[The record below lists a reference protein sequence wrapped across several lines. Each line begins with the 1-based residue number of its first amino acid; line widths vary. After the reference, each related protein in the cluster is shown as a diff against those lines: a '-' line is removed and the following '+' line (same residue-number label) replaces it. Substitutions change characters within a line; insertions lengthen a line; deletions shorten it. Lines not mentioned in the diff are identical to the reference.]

1 MLKLV
6 LRALILTAVLVASSL
21 VFAEE
26 LIVTSMIL
34 LTVALSTLAAVIG
47 QDNAESLRTEAT
59 TSEEEREPVAV
70 RLG

>member
-1 MLKLV
+1 MLKLT
-6 LRALILTAVLVASSL
+6 LRVLILTTVLVTSSL

-34 LTVALSTLAAVIG
+34 LTVALSTLATVIG
-47 QDNAESLRTEAT
+47 QDNAESLRTEAMAP
-59 TSEEEREPVAV
+59 EEEREPVAA